1 MIVAFAFIFTAI
13 DFCSSLNIFVCNSSK
28 MGSGGSFSVVHD
40 ELIISGADTGSGG
53 NLTAFSNQTS
63 QGEGGGA
70 GYPNDLHSDEHSN
83 PIADSLSFSGTESH
97 YQIFTG
103 KRISLASLAYVFI
116 CSSFARQSPPAS
128 LGFVCLSVSL
138 SALLEWSQNLATII
152 LTSVAAQP
160 LQLCPPA
167 GPRSTIKPLQVRASA
182 RPHRYIVIVHVYA
195 CRLT

>member
-1 MIVAFAFIFTAI
+1 MRSGIKI
-13 DFCSSLNIFVCNSSK
+13 
-28 MGSGGSFSVVHD
+28 GSGGSFSAIQN
-40 ELIISGADTGSGG
+40 ELIISDADTRSGG

-70 GYPNDLHSDEHSN
+70 GYPNDHHSDEHSN

-97 YQIFTG
+97 YQIFTS

-138 SALLEWSQNLATII
+138 SALLEWSQNPATII
-152 LTSVAAQP
+152 LKTSVAAQP

-167 GPRSTIKPLQVRASA
+167 GPRLTIRPLQVRASA
-182 RPHRYIVIVHVYA
+182 RPHRYIVILFIICMHA
-195 CRLT
+195 A